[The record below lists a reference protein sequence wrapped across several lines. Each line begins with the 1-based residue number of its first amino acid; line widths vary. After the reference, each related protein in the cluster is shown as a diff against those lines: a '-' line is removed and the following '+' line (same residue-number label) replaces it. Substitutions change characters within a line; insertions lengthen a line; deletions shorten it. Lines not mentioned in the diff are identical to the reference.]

1 MTELQTQIP
10 DALYQQIEQLT
21 QREQVTIEQF
31 VALALSAQ
39 VSSWQTRNYLA
50 ERARRGSWD
59 KAFEVLQQVPAVE
72 PEDYDKL

>member
-39 VSSWQTRNYLA
+39 VSSWQTRNYLTD
-50 ERARRGSWD
+50 RARRGSWE
-59 KAFEVLQQVPAVE
+59 KALEVLQQAPAIE